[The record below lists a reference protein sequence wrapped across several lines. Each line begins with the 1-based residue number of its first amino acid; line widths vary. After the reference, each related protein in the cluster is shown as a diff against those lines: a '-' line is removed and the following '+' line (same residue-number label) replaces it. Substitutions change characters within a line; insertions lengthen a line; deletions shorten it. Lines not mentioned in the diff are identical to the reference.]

1 MISLLTKFINNRY
14 GRVIEYEEKV
24 LLLFSKREPVGD
36 LREGVKRE
44 DR

>member
-1 MISLLTKFINNRY
+1 MISLLTKFIDNRY
-14 GRVIEYEEKV
+14 GRVNEYEEKV

-36 LREGVKRE
+36 WGVRVKRV